1 MKTPVLESLFN
12 KVVGLK
18 ACNFIT
24 KSFQRWC
31 FPVNIAKF
39 LRTTFWKNTSGGCF
53 CWLFHLQNL
62 EFQVY
67 FTFFSL
73 HVFCTFIFYVL
84 CICISKFKKIFT
96 QQNYVKIFIVP
107 MTPKVLPFL
116 SNLISFFQE
125 GFKKAQVSSLK
136 VTNVSF
142 ELHHDSFR
150 IDLVYWRIFRKNIF
164 RETAPSQENLSFK
177 FGAL

>member
-1 MKTPVLESLFN
+1 
-12 KVVGLK
+12 
-18 ACNFIT
+18 
-24 KSFQRWC
+24 
-31 FPVNIAKF
+31 
-39 LRTTFWKNTSGGCF
+39 
-53 CWLFHLQNL
+53 
-62 EFQVY
+62 
-67 FTFFSL
+67 
-73 HVFCTFIFYVL
+73 
-84 CICISKFKKIFT
+84 
-96 QQNYVKIFIVP
+96 

-164 RETAPSQENLSFK
+164 RETAPSQENLSSR